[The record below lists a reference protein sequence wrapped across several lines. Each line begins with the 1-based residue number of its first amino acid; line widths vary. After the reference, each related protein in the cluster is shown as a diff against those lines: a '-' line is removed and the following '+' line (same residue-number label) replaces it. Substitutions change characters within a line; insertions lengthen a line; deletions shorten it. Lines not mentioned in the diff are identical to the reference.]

1 MFTTKE
7 QIIELLTDLGAR
19 LEAQGLEAEL
29 YIVGGSAMLLA
40 YDRTAVTRDI
50 DALITPV
57 GVIDDIAQQMA
68 TERGDLPPHWLND
81 QVAPLLPRIA
91 DTRSWQ
97 MLAVPGLSVQ
107 VASPE
112 HLLAMKARAGRGP
125 RDLQDVAVLCEILQI
140 TKVQD
145 VWDICTRV
153 WGEDVIRVDVKSA
166 TAEFLNARGLT

>member
-1 MFTTKE
+1 M
-7 QIIELLTDLGAR
+7 
-19 LEAQGLEAEL
+19 
-29 YIVGGSAMLLA
+29 
-40 YDRTAVTRDI
+40 
-50 DALITPV
+50 
-57 GVIDDIAQQMA
+57 GVIDDLSQQMA

-140 TKVQD
+140 TRVQQ

-153 WGEDVIRVDVKSA
+153 WGEEVIREDVRSA
-166 TAEFLNARGLT
+166 TTEFLNTRGLS